1 MKYLCLTYQDE
12 SLLQNRTRDEI
23 DEMNAADFAFAEVFG
38 DSGRLVVEY
47 RLQPAHAATTVRV
60 REGKTIAADGPFAC
74 AREQIGGVFLI
85 DATDLNEAIQVAS
98 KIPAASLG
106 GVEVRPLSVTY

>member
-12 SLLQNRTRDEI
+12 TLLQNRTKDEI
-23 DEMNAADFAFAEVFG
+23 EKMDAAEFAFAEVFG
-38 DSGRLVVEY
+38 DSGQLVVEY
-47 RLQPAHAATTVRV
+47 RLQPTHAATTVRV
-60 REGKTIAADGPFAC
+60 REGKTLAADGPFAC

-98 KIPAASLG
+98 KIPGARLG
-106 GVEVRPLSVTY
+106 GIEVRPIYASY